1 MTVHVLLPLHLN
13 SDADRDLHG
22 AAGSSSAS
30 RQAMARRWVR
40 RGIQLYRERGW
51 GVSGAPTLD
60 EPVRTMLLPLTT
72 DETAAIDEIRAVAEG
87 GDELQAVLHSL
98 LWNGS
103 LFEYEPAMSDA
114 ELMAFA
120 AE

>member
-1 MTVHVLLPLHLN
+1 MTVHVLLPFHLN
-13 SDADRDLHG
+13 FEADRDLQQ
-22 AAGSSSAS
+22 AAGPSSAS
-30 RQAMARRWVR
+30 RQAMACRWLR
-40 RGIQLYRERGW
+40 RGIQLYREQGW
-51 GVSGAPTLD
+51 GASGAAALD
-60 EPVRTMLLPLTT
+60 PPVRTMLLPLTT
-72 DETAAIDEIRAVAEG
+72 DETAVIDEIRTIAEG

-103 LFEYEPAMSDA
+103 LFEYEPAMSDL